1 MVMIVTKRITEND
14 YSKKSSFQETQSLC
28 GNKRI
33 GLYQLAWDLSGED
46 DDDNDDSVDG
56 NDDNVEDDC
65 L

>member
-14 YSKKSSFQETQSLC
+14 HSKKSSFQETRSLC

-46 DDDNDDSVDG
+46 DDDNFD
-56 NDDNVEDDC
+56 DDNGNAK